1 MIKNGYMMMQPIYP
15 LLIQQF
21 IDDYNLSEGIAVDI
35 GAGPGYM
42 GMELAK
48 ATNMQIHV
56 VDISD
61 EALKKAKMNYDDIN
75 ADNEI
80 FFVKANVETLPF
92 PDSFADFTMSRGSIW
107 FWEKPEEGLKEI
119 YRILKPGGIAVV
131 GGGLGRYMPKTM
143 RDRLYASMKEGVTE
157 RKEKRPS
164 LAEYEEIVKKA
175 NLKNYRIFT
184 DGDEKSGK
192 WVEIRK

>member
-42 GMELAK
+42 GIELAK

-61 EALKKAKMNYDDIN
+61 EALEKAKINYEDLN

-80 FFVKANVETLPF
+80 FFIKANVEILPF
-92 PDSFADFTMSRGSIW
+92 RDSFADFIMSRGSIW

-119 YRILKPGGIAVV
+119 YRILKPGGVAVV

-143 RDRLYASMKEGVTE
+143 RDRLYASMKEGLKN

-164 LAEYEEIVKKA
+164 LEEYEEIIKKA
-175 NLKNYRIFT
+175 NLHNYRIFT
-184 DGDEKSGK
+184 DGDDKSGK